1 MNPKTVAYPGSR
13 AGALGVAVLVTVLL
27 AATALSAGPG
37 FWQAATQADFLRG
50 EVDQLSVDEHGRLML
65 GPELTRVHDAAAPFV
80 WAAVSTPDGAMFLG
94 TGNDGKVI
102 RVDRNGQ
109 SSVFYDSAEMEV
121 HALAL
126 APNGGLY
133 AATSPDGRIYKLDTK
148 GQATTFFDPDDKYIW
163 SLAVDR
169 DGNVY
174 AGTGDKGAVYK
185 ITPDGKGQRF
195 FATKSVHAVTLAFD
209 SKQQL
214 LVGTGA
220 PGRVFRVDATGRGFL
235 LLDTTYLEVHAIRVA
250 PNGVIY
256 AAAQSGRAS
265 GGGDSLGD
273 SGPIP
278 PSVTPSIPNVSTEIT
293 SITVV
298 DTGSSSQVTTSSGSQ
313 DRRTPSGAIFRV
325 QPDGLWDEMWAP
337 REDAPYDIAVE
348 NDGSLLVAT
357 GTKGKLFRLSG
368 DPVSAVLVTRVP
380 AQQATMLLRA
390 NDRTYVATANPG
402 LLMSI
407 SSNRAARGT
416 YESDVKDARLVST
429 WGVIT
434 WRATA
439 PAGSKVEVFTRSGN
453 TRTPDEA
460 WSEWSGPY
468 ANAEGSPITS
478 PKARYFQWR
487 AVLTG
492 TPTASPT
499 LTSVS
504 SAYLPRNMRPQVVS
518 ITVHPPGVVFQKP
531 FSSGETEIA
540 GLDDEAQ
547 DRRAAANTPGG
558 AGAPALGR
566 RIFQKGLQTFV
577 WKADDDNNDEL
588 SYDVFYRREGDTA
601 WRVLKTDLRDTL
613 LVWDTSSVPNGTY
626 VIKVAAS
633 DRRVNPADTALTGE
647 LESSSF
653 EVDNVSPTVQ
663 PGAIRRDGTRFVV
676 AADVRDTDSPITRV
690 EYSLDAQ
697 RWQSAFP
704 RDGILDARH
713 ESFELRLDADAV
725 GRTLVIR
732 ATDALGNAGT
742 GQVQIK

>member
-1 MNPKTVAYPGSR
+1 MTAN
-13 AGALGVAVLVTVLL
+13 ALWRRPLAGVAFLL
-27 AATALSAGPG
+27 AAWSSSLSAGPG

-50 EVDQLSVDEHGRLML
+50 EVEQLSIDEHGRLTL
-65 GPELTRVHDAAAPFV
+65 GPALARVHDVGAPFV
-80 WAAVSTPDGAMFLG
+80 WTAIAGADGSMFLG

-102 RVDRNGQ
+102 KIDSGGRP
-109 SSVFYDSAEMEV
+109 STFYDSTEMEV
-121 HALAL
+121 HALAW

-133 AATSPDGRIYKLDTK
+133 AATSPEGRIYRIEMN
-148 GQATTFFDPDDKYIW
+148 GHATPFFDPDDKYIW

-169 DGNVY
+169 EGNVF
-174 AGTGDKGAVYK
+174 AGTGDKGTVYK
-185 ITPDGKGQRF
+185 ISADGKGQKF
-195 FATKSVHAVTLAFD
+195 FATKASHAVMLAFD
-209 SKQQL
+209 QKQQL

-220 PGRVFRVDATGRGFL
+220 PGRVFRVDAAGRGFL
-235 LLDTTYLEVHAIRVA
+235 LLDTTYQELRAIRVD
-250 PNGVIY
+250 PKGVIY
-256 AAAQSGRAS
+256 AAAQSSRPQ
-265 GGGDSLGD
+265 GGGDSLTD
-273 SGPIP
+273 ASSAP
-278 PSVTPSIPNVSTEIT
+278 PPVTPSIPNVTTEIT
-293 SITVV
+293 SIAAV
-298 DTGSSSQVTTSSGSQ
+298 DSTTGSQPSPSLSSQ
-313 DRRTPSGAIFRV
+313 DRRSPTGAVFRV
-325 QPDGLWDEMWAP
+325 QPDGLWDEIWAP
-337 REDAPYDIAVE
+337 REDAPYDIAIE
-348 NDGSLLVAT
+348 PDGSLLVAT

-390 NDRTYVATANPG
+390 TDRTYVATANPG
-402 LLMSI
+402 MLMSL
-407 SSNRAARGT
+407 SSTRATRGT

-439 PAGSKVEVFTRSGN
+439 PAGSKVEIFTRSGN

-468 ANAEGSPITS
+468 PDAAGSPIAS

-492 TPTASPT
+492 TASASPA
-499 LTSVS
+499 LTSVT
-504 SAYLPRNMRPQVVS
+504 SAYLPRNIRPQVSS

-540 GLDDEAQ
+540 GLDEDAQ
-547 DRRAAANTPGG
+547 DRRAPTTLPGG
-558 AGAPALGR
+558 GGAPPLGR
-566 RIFQKGLQTFV
+566 RIYQKSLQTFQ
-577 WKADDDNNDEL
+577 WKADDDNDDEL

-626 VIKVAAS
+626 VMKVHAS
-633 DRRVNPADTALTGE
+633 DRRSNPEATVLGGE

-663 PGAIRRDGTRFVV
+663 LGALRRDGQRFVV
-676 AADVRDTDSPITRV
+676 AADVRDADSPVTRV

-697 RWQSAFP
+697 RWQTAFP

-713 ESFELRLDADAV
+713 EAFELRLEAEAA

-732 ATDALGNAGT
+732 ATDALGNVGT
-742 GQVQIK
+742 GQVVIR